1 MFMLYK
7 PNFTGEQI
15 VEQAQEEI
23 AKLQNELVDPK
34 ELERARTLLRS
45 DQITSLQSSLRR
57 AQLLGQYEIF
67 DGKPDLINS
76 EMDKMLAVTPAE
88 IQAAAKKYLT
98 PERRFVLEIVPAPK
112 APPSGP
118 AGQQESQ

>member
-7 PNFTGEQI
+7 PNFSAEQI
-15 VEQAQEEI
+15 VQQAQEEI

-98 PERRFVLEIVPAPK
+98 PERRFVLEVVPAPK
-112 APPSGP
+112 SPPSG
-118 AGQQESQ
+118 AAQKESK